1 MDTVGTARALVEI
14 GAFLLAVM
22 GAFHAA
28 MSLADDF
35 KPRRF
40 TPQNDDVRRR
50 MNETSVRISRRS
62 NMWKAWIGFNISH
75 GLGAFAFGA
84 IFFLIALHDFHLLT
98 AFKPLMLL
106 GVCVSLAYF
115 LTALRYWFYVP
126 AIGTG
131 IGFACFAAAYALV

>member
-1 MDTVGTARALVEI
+1 MDAIGAARALIEI
-14 GAFLLAVM
+14 GGFLLAFM
-22 GAFHAA
+22 GALHTA

-40 TPQNDDVRRR
+40 TPQNDDVRRQ

-62 NMWKAWIGFNISH
+62 NMWQAWIGFNISH

-84 IFFLIALHDFHLLT
+84 IYFLIALHDFSLLA

-106 GVCVSLAYF
+106 GVFVSLAYF
-115 LTALRYWFYVP
+115 LTAIRYWFYVP